1 MKSIH
6 KISRGDSFSAA
17 VTYASDVAL
26 VVLHDDKPGKQHT
39 HVVTSATLAQHRQAL
54 VRKLRP

>member
-1 MKSIH
+1 MKGIN

-39 HVVTSATLAQHRQAL
+39 HVVTSAILAQLRQAT
-54 VRKLRP
+54 VRKPRS